1 MKNQISKAFE
11 SSLQQY
17 RSNKVQALFLK
28 GSNDL
33 FDASKSLFNFSTLE
47 WEPQFV
53 VLFLTTSNRLLGIVS
68 GYKKL
73 FLQTGSDLTSIYR
86 YALSLNAQHVA
97 IVSNFPTKHIISESD
112 KLTVVREFQMAM
124 KKLGVDLI
132 DVVEVTAE
140 VKPYS
145 ILNKL

>member
-1 MKNQISKAFE
+1 
-11 SSLQQY
+11 
-17 RSNKVQALFLK
+17 
-28 GSNDL
+28 
-33 FDASKSLFNFSTLE
+33 
-47 WEPQFV
+47 
-53 VLFLTTSNRLLGIVS
+53 
-68 GYKKL
+68 
-73 FLQTGSDLTSIYR
+73 LTSIYR

-132 DVVEVTAE
+132 DVVEVTEE

-145 ILNKL
+145 IFNKL